1 MLSSSFSLRRGAVA
15 PLCLGAALGL
25 ALWAPPAAASGTI
38 DCQIDDKA
46 VAFDAQIVFSH
57 GLAGAFTN
65 QRYEL
70 TLKAKGAPDDLRALE
85 LDAAALAHHWFHGA
99 ELKLHIYHERA
110 AGRHGAVELVIETR
124 QAGKADEE
132 GAYAGRYRL
141 DVSDLPD
148 GARAAKTWT
157 YRGKVACSAG

>member
-1 MLSSSFSLRRGAVA
+1 MLSFRFSPRRAPSAAVFV
-15 PLCLGAALGL
+15 PAALGL
-25 ALWAPPAAASGTI
+25 ALAAAPAAASGTI
-38 DCQIDDKA
+38 SCEIDDKA

-65 QRYEL
+65 QRFEL

-85 LDAAALAHHWFHGA
+85 LDAEALAHHWFHGR

-110 AGRHGAVELVIETR
+110 AGRHGAVELVIETK
-124 QAGKADEE
+124 QAAKADEE

-141 DVSDLPD
+141 EVSDLPD
-148 GARAAKTWT
+148 GASEAKSWT
-157 YRGKVACSAG
+157 FKGKVACSAG